1 MREFRCKF
9 LAPLCSFACL
19 VDINFLSFS
28 CRLCVRPGQLGLFSL
43 FVCVIGGAQ
52 GDKEGEQRK
61 HDIQWMWSFLDS
73 GRARHHSILVLSALN
88 WRVIPRTRCKIEV
101 YPYTDLRK
109 HI

>member
-1 MREFRCKF
+1 
-9 LAPLCSFACL
+9 
-19 VDINFLSFS
+19 
-28 CRLCVRPGQLGLFSL
+28 
-43 FVCVIGGAQ
+43 VCVIGGTQ